1 MIRRHPVGWVW
12 LCLGLT
18 GCAFLFGE
26 DVQPPCPKAVT
37 IADAQN
43 ITAHRPGPGRDLTD
57 VLYNGSIIGVA
68 TSCEYD
74 DEGRVDA
81 TVNVELDLSIGPA
94 VEDSAGQWEYFVM
107 VTNPDLKFVAKRIFT
122 VNLQFER
129 AVFRTRIQ
137 EAVKT
142 AFDYAPWPD
151 ASKFR
156 IFVGFQLTRDQL
168 EYVRGLKR

>member
-1 MIRRHPVGWVW
+1 MIRWHPAGWAW
-12 LCLGLT
+12 LFLGLA
-18 GCAFLFGE
+18 GCASWFV
-26 DVQPPCPKAVT
+26 DKVQPPCPQAVT
-37 IADAQN
+37 VADAQTM
-43 ITAHRPGPGRDLTD
+43 TAHRPGPGRDLTD

-74 DEGRVDA
+74 EAGRVDA

-94 VEDSAGQWEYFVM
+94 VEDSTGQWEYFVM
-107 VTNPDLKFVAKRIFT
+107 VTNPDLEFVAKRIFT
-122 VNLQFER
+122 VNLQFEQ
-129 AVFRTRIQ
+129 AVFRTRMQ
-137 EAVKT
+137 EAVKA

-168 EYVRGLKR
+168 EYLRTLKR